1 MRFDFEVRKRRPTGF
16 SLEVLESIE
25 ADSLGLVG
33 PSGSGKSTL
42 LDSVAGVEPGARVI
56 LGDVECSRVPLEKR
70 EVGYVTQD
78 PLLFPHLSVR
88 RNLLY
93 SPRAKGLGDVPEALG
108 IGHLLDRMPRNLSG
122 GERRRVALARAVL
135 SRPRVLLLDEPFGG
149 LDETRRREA
158 MSLLDQVRRTYRL
171 PMILV
176 SHLADEVIGLT
187 DWAIRL
193 EEGRV
198 VARGP
203 SVTVLRESETQ
214 IDNYFTGTVIA
225 PGRVRVGATE
235 LSALLPDS
243 ATGSVRLAC
252 YAHDILLAT
261 REPEQISA
269 RNVLRTR
276 VSSIERSGAGALVGL
291 ETPHLR
297 ALLTLTAI
305 ESLALKPGA
314 EVYAILKATSIAY
327 LGRS

>member
-1 MRFDFEVRKRRPTGF
+1 MKFEFEVRERRRTGF
-16 SLEVLESIE
+16 SLEVRESIE
-25 ADSLGLVG
+25 ADSVGLVG

-42 LDSVAGVEPGARVI
+42 LDSVAGVESGARVI
-56 LGDVECSRVPLEKR
+56 LGGVDCSRVPLEKR

-78 PLLFPHLSVR
+78 ALLFPHLSVR
-88 RNLLY
+88 ENLLY
-93 SPRAKGLGDVPEALG
+93 SPRAKDLGDVPQALG
-108 IGHLLDRMPRNLSG
+108 VGHLLERMPRNLSG
-122 GERRRVALARAVL
+122 GERRRVALGRAIL

-203 SVTVLRESETQ
+203 SVTVLRASETQ
-214 IDNYFTGTVIA
+214 IDNYVTGTVVG
-225 PGRVRVGATE
+225 PGRVRVGSTE
-235 LSALLPDS
+235 LSVILPDA

-276 VSSIERSGAGALVGL
+276 VSSIEGSGAAALVEL
-291 ETPHLR
+291 EEPHLR
-297 ALLTLTAI
+297 ALLTLRAI

-314 EVYAILKATSIAY
+314 EVFAILKATSIAY
-327 LGRS
+327 LGRP